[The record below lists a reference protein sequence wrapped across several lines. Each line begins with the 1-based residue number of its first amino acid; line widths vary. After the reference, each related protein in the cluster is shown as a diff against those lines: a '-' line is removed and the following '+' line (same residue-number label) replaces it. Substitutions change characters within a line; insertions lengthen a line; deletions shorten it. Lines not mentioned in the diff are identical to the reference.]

1 MGNRRICIL
10 GGTGFVGRHLVNAL
24 GDANVSMRVL
34 TRNRSRQ
41 RDLLVIP
48 NLELVQADIHD
59 PAVLRKHFA
68 ESEVVINLVGILNS
82 RPRDGREFQQVHAE
96 LPKSV
101 VDICRQTG
109 VQRLLHMSA
118 LGAAN
123 DAPSKYQ
130 QSKAEGE
137 AVVLAANAQHFATT
151 SFRPSV
157 IFGPGDSFFSRFAN
171 LLKMA
176 PGFFPLPTPQAR
188 FSPVFVGDV
197 AQAFINSLDERDT
210 FGRSIELCGPRTYT
224 LRELVEY
231 TAEVAGH
238 KRRIIGLSDGLSRLQ
253 ARILGRFPG
262 QPYSYDNYLSAT
274 RDNVGSCDGL
284 RELNIIPTAV
294 EAIVPSYLADF
305 GVRRRYNIFRK
316 GARRV

>member
-10 GGTGFVGRHLVNAL
+10 GGTGFVGRHLANAL
-24 GDANVSMRVL
+24 GDAEVSMRVL
-34 TRNRSRQ
+34 TRNRERQ

-68 ESEVVINLVGILNS
+68 ESEIVINLVGILND
-82 RPRDGREFQQVHAE
+82 RHRDGREFQQAHVN
-96 LPKSV
+96 LPRQI

-109 VQRLLHMSA
+109 VRRLLQMSA
-118 LGAAN
+118 LGAAS

-130 QSKAEGE
+130 QTKAEGE
-137 AVVLAANAQHFATT
+137 ALVLAADAPHFATT

-157 IFGPGDSFFSRFAN
+157 IFGPGDSFFTRFAN
-171 LLKMA
+171 LLKIA
-176 PGFFPLPTPQAR
+176 PGFFPLPTPEAR
-188 FSPVFVGDV
+188 FSPVYVGDV
-197 AQAFINSLDERDT
+197 AQAFINSLDERNT

-231 TAEVAGH
+231 TAEVSGH
-238 KRRIIGLSDGLSRLQ
+238 KRRIVGLSDSLSRLQ

-274 RDNVGSCDGL
+274 RDNVGSGDGL
-284 RELNIIPTAV
+284 RQLDITPTAL
-294 EAIVPSYLADF
+294 EAIVPSYLSDF
-305 GVRRRYNIFRK
+305 GARRRYDLFRK

>member
-10 GGTGFVGRHLVNAL
+10 GGTGFVGRHLANAL
-24 GDANVSMRVL
+24 GDAKVSMRLL
-34 TRNRSRQ
+34 TRNRERQ

-68 ESEVVINLVGILNS
+68 ESDIVINLVGILND
-82 RPRDGREFQQVHAE
+82 RHHDGRDFQKVHVD
-96 LPKSV
+96 LPRMV
-101 VDICRQTG
+101 VDICRQTD
-109 VQRLLHMSA
+109 VRRLLHMSA
-118 LGAAN
+118 LGAAS

-137 AVVLAANAQHFATT
+137 ALVLAANAQHFATT

-157 IFGPGDSFFSRFAN
+157 IFGPGDSFYTRFAN

-176 PGFFPLPTPQAR
+176 PGFFPLPTPEAR
-188 FSPVFVGDV
+188 FSPVYVGDV
-197 AQAFINSLDERDT
+197 AQAFINSMDERDT
-210 FGRSIELCGPRTYT
+210 FGRSIELCGPHTYT
-224 LRELVEY
+224 LRKIVEY

-238 KRRIIGLSDGLSRLQ
+238 QRRILGLSDSLSRLQ

-274 RDNVGSCDGL
+274 RDNSGPCDGL
-284 RELNIIPTAV
+284 RELGIIPTAP
-294 EAIVPSYLADF
+294 EAIVPSYLSDF
-305 GVRRRYNIFRK
+305 GARRRYDIFRK